1 MDFDD
6 LEKERQKKLLI
17 QQKVLEAKRMRDQMM
32 NEAHQKKLAEN
43 KANWADEVQR
53 SDKLRAEQIEYFQ

>member
-1 MDFDD
+1 VDFDD

-53 SDKLRAEQIEYFQ
+53 SDKLRAEL